1 MKKIVSLFSIL
12 LLSTVIVFGQ
22 SRVVTGKVTDN
33 KGEPVAGASVILKG
47 STTGVSADA
56 DGNFKINALA
66 GSILVFSANQFGV
79 KEVKLGN
86 ETYLTVLMLR
96 EATNIDEVVVT
107 SLGIQRQRKDLGYST
122 AKVNNGDLTQAK
134 PVNIA
139 TGLTGKVS
147 GLNITTVNN
156 GVFADVKI
164 NLRGIRSLTGN
175 NNPTL
180 ILDGVLTSI
189 GYLNSLNPNDVLDV
203 TVLKGASATGVY
215 GPDALNGAIIV
226 TTRKG
231 TRDGKPVITV
241 SHTTQLETVAF
252 LPKFQTKFGSGSAVD
267 AFGNGV
273 YDPIENQQ
281 YGPAFNGQLVDI
293 GVTLEDGSIQK
304 VPYTALPNEKKK
316 FWNTGV
322 TNQTD
327 VSFSAKD
334 FSMSFQDVTID
345 GVMPKDQNRRSS
357 FRLNTAKEYNKFRAS
372 FNLQYTQGNYNIVN
386 QGASEWGAIQWLVYN
401 TPMHIPL
408 TQYKDWRN
416 NKFAAFDG
424 YFNEYYPNPYWVI
437 DNYRAKGRSHDV
449 ITQVELN
456 FKPIKGLDIT
466 YRLAGNFNFNENKN
480 TVAGQ
485 SVSAYTKAHRDNTLY
500 KDRNSSVSDGESSGS
515 RISSELLLTYS
526 KKFGDFKFDI
536 LGGQYFRQTESK
548 SVSLSGS
555 NLVVPT
561 LFNVSN
567 RTGEPGVSEGNSKY
581 RTVAV
586 YARMGLSY
594 QGWANLELT
603 ARKDWTSL
611 LAQGKNSYFYPNA
624 NVSIVLSDVIDAIKN
639 SNTVSYLK
647 LRGSVGKTGNVNIEP
662 YQLESTYSQ
671 GGGFP
676 YGSLPGFT
684 ANNIA
689 FNPLLTPEFIEN
701 TEVGM
706 EIGLFKNKVILEV
719 AAYKQNNN
727 DQVISVQTSSATGF
741 TSTVTNAASFENKG
755 LEIDLKIRQ
764 LFKFRKGNVEFNTNF
779 TINDSKINSIYEGLN
794 ELAIGGF
801 TNATN
806 SIIVGQPAY
815 VFKATDY
822 NRDPQGRV
830 IVDAVTGYPSQNP
843 ILQQFGRTM
852 PKYIWGITPTIN
864 WNNLTLN
871 IVADYRAGH
880 YAYHGIGPDMDFSGI
895 SERSARNDRQRFVF
909 PNSVYWDGAKYVPNT
924 NITVANGGYNFYSQN
939 APNRSIATNYLTTA
953 DSWRI
958 REVSLAYQI
967 PTKIFGKQN
976 LIKRATIS
984 AIARNLFIW
993 LPKSNE
999 YTDPD
1004 FNFSTGNTSGV
1015 NSSSITPPSRIFG
1028 ATLSLTF

>member
-12 LLSTVIVFGQ
+12 ILSTVFVFGQ

-33 KGEPVAGASVILKG
+33 RGEPVAGASVTIKG

-56 DGNFKINALA
+56 DGNFKINALT
-66 GSILVFSANQFGV
+66 GSILVFSANQFGS
-79 KEVKLGN
+79 KEVKIGN
-86 ETYLTVLMLR
+86 ESYVSVSLLR
-96 EATNIDEVVVT
+96 EATVIDEVVVT
-107 SLGIQRQRKDLGYST
+107 SLGIQRQRKDVGYAT
-122 AKVNNGDLTQAK
+122 AKVNNGDLTQAA

-175 NNPTL
+175 NNPAL

-189 GYLNSLNPNDVLDV
+189 GYLNSLNPNDVQDV
-203 TVLKGASATGVY
+203 TVLKGASATGIY
-215 GPDALNGAIIV
+215 GPDAANGAIIV

-231 TRDGKPVITV
+231 TRDGKPIVTL
-241 SHTTQLETVAF
+241 SHTTQIETVAF
-252 LPKFQTKFGSGSAVD
+252 LPKFQTKFGGGSSID

-293 GVTLEDGSIQK
+293 GVKLADGSIQK
-304 VPYTALPNEKKK
+304 VPYSALPDEKKK

-386 QGASEWGAIQWLVYN
+386 QGASEWGAIQWLVFN

-449 ITQVELN
+449 LTQVELN

-480 TVAGQ
+480 TVAGNT
-485 SVSAYTKAHRDNTLY
+485 VSAYTKANRDNTLY
-500 KDRNSSVSDGESSGS
+500 KDRNSSVSDGESNGS
-515 RISSELLLTYS
+515 RLTSELNVTYS
-526 KKFGDFKFDI
+526 KKMGDFKFDI
-536 LGGQYFRQTESK
+536 LAGQYFRQTESK
-548 SVSLSGS
+548 SVSVSGS

-567 RTGEPGVSEGNSKY
+567 RTGEPGVSEGNSKI

-594 QGWANLELT
+594 KGWANLEVT
-603 ARKDWTSL
+603 GRKDWSSL
-611 LAQGKNSYFYPNA
+611 LAPGNNSYFYPGA
-624 NVSIVLSDVIDAIKN
+624 NVSLVLSDVVEAIKN
-639 SNTVSYLK
+639 SSTISYLK
-647 LRGSVGKTGNVNIEP
+647 LRGSVGKTGNVNIGA

-676 YGSLPGFT
+676 FGSLPGFT
-684 ANNIA
+684 ANNTA
-689 FNPLLTPEFIEN
+689 YNPLLTPEFIEN

-706 EIGLFKNKVILEV
+706 EIGLFKNRVILEV
-719 AAYKQNNN
+719 AAYQQNNN
-727 DQVISVQTSSATGF
+727 DQVISVQTSASTGF
-741 TSTVTNAASFENKG
+741 TSSVLNAASFQNKG
-755 LEIDLKIRQ
+755 LEIDLKINP
-764 LFKFRKGNVEFNTNF
+764 LFKFRKGNIEFNTNF
-779 TINDSKINSIYEGLN
+779 TINDSKINSIYTGLD

-801 TNATN
+801 TNASN
-806 SIIVGQPAY
+806 YAIVGQPAF

-830 IVDAVTGYPSQNP
+830 IVDAINGYPSQNP
-843 ILQQFGRTM
+843 VLQTFGRTM
-852 PKYIWGITPTIN
+852 PKYIWALTPTIN
-864 WNNLTLN
+864 WNGLTLN
-871 IVADYRAGH
+871 IVADYRGGH
-880 YAYHGIGPDMDFSGI
+880 FAYHGIGPDMDFSGI
-895 SERSARNDRQRFVF
+895 SARSARNDRQRFVF
-909 PNSVYWDGAKYVPNT
+909 PNSVYWDGAKYIPNT

-939 APNRSIATNYLTTA
+939 APNRSVATNYLTTA

-967 PTKIFGKQN
+967 PTKLFGKQN
-976 LIKRATIS
+976 LIKKASIR